1 MTQSKQLTKEER
13 SWILYDVGN
22 SAFVLVMVTAIMPV
36 FYKDFA
42 ASHLSNAVSTA
53 HWGYANSTA
62 ALVLAILSPLLG
74 AMADYRMRK
83 KFFFLI
89 FLGIGL
95 TFSLALTMVQQGQWL
110 LCLTLFVLARI
121 GWSGA
126 NVLYDAFIID
136 VTTKERMDL
145 ISSKGY
151 GFGYIGSVIP
161 FALIIYILLQAGMGD
176 GLPINAT
183 KIGFIIVTLWWAVL
197 ALPSILDL
205 KQKHHIEPTKSP
217 VTDSFKRIFKTLKE
231 IKKHKQAFLFL
242 GAYFFYIDGVGTII
256 SMSTAYGRDLGFS
269 INTLIG
275 VIFFIQ
281 IVAFPFTILYGRL
294 ALRFTPKKMLLTGI
308 GVYIFVTIFAF
319 CLPAVEDLKLR
330 IYAFWTVS
338 FLIASSMGG
347 IQALS
352 RSYFGKLI
360 PPEKSSEFFG
370 FYNVFGKFAAITG
383 PFLMGIVATTT
394 GDSRWGVLSLLILF
408 VVGALILTRVTDA
421 E

>member
-1 MTQSKQLTKEER
+1 M
-13 SWILYDVGN
+13 
-22 SAFVLVMVTAIMPV
+22 
-36 FYKDFA
+36 
-42 ASHLSNAVSTA
+42 
-53 HWGYANSTA
+53 
-62 ALVLAILSPLLG
+62 
-74 AMADYRMRK
+74 
-83 KFFFLI
+83 
-89 FLGIGL
+89 
-95 TFSLALTMVQQGQWL
+95 
-110 LCLTLFVLARI
+110 
-121 GWSGA
+121 
-126 NVLYDAFIID
+126 
-136 VTTKERMDL
+136 

-161 FALIIYILLQAGMGD
+161 FALIVYILLQAGTGD

-183 KIGFIIVTLWWAVL
+183 KIGFVIVTLWWAVL
-197 ALPSILDL
+197 ALPSILHL

-256 SMSTAYGRDLGFS
+256 SMSTAYGRDLGFT

-281 IVAFPFTILYGRL
+281 VVAFPFTILYGRL
-294 ALRFTPKKMLLTGI
+294 AQRFTPKKMLLTGI
-308 GVYIFVTIFAF
+308 GVYIFVTILAF
-319 CLPAVEDLKLR
+319 CLPSVHDLNLR
-330 IYAFWTVS
+330 IYAFWAVS

-383 PFLMGIVATTT
+383 PFLMGLVATMT

-408 VVGALILTRVTDA
+408 IIGALILMKVA
-421 E
+421 EEN